1 MDNLFNRK
9 YIVQG
14 LFIVV
19 ALILL
24 GTLFYI
30 QVVSDK
36 YFLSAE
42 SNVLRKIYTFPA
54 RGVILDRNEKIL
66 AQNEPVYDLMV
77 IPHEVKPFDTLALC
91 EIIGIDTAKFRKNF

>member
-30 QVVSDK
+30 QVFSDK

-42 SNVLRKIYTFPA
+42 SNVLRKLYTFPA
-54 RGVILDRNEKIL
+54 SGVILDRNEKVL
-66 AQNEPVYDLMV
+66 VQNEPVYDLMV
-77 IPHEVKPFDTLALC
+77 IPNDVKEFDTIALC
-91 EIIGIDTAKFRKNF
+91 NIIGIDTT